1 MKYTVIAMILAF
13 SVSEAN
19 AAVYCAVG
27 VYRAG
32 CVVRPAV
39 RPPVVV
45 VRPGAVVVRPPC
57 RFVNG
62 VRICR

>member
-1 MKYTVIAMILAF
+1 MKYAIIAMILAF

-19 AAVYCAVG
+19 AVVYCAVG
-27 VYRAG
+27 AYRAG

-39 RPPVVV
+39 RAPVVV
-45 VRPGAVVVRPPC
+45 VRPGAVVVRPSC